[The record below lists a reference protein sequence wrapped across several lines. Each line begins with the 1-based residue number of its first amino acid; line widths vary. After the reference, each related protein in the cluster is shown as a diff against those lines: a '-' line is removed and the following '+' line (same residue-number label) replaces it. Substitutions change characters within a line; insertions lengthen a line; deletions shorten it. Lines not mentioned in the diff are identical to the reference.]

1 MRMKFAAGA
10 LATLMLC
17 AGSSAAEDLKA
28 FKLTIDGV
36 SVDIDPGEDAS
47 ITLPGGK
54 TSKVRLDRN
63 DFATFSGGT
72 FSFVHPSTISV
83 TKTELGDRISQY
95 LMASALG
102 TIVVV
107 QEYGKMNPVSLHQL
121 MLQEMTRESVQAGGT
136 LTQEPTTRKLA
147 DGKELTGI
155 KARVKT
161 RTDSADF
168 EIVGFGLADQ
178 GLLFITRIGDQ
189 DVATEQPLI
198 DKFWESLKVK
208 LEAAAR

>member
-1 MRMKFAAGA
+1 MTRRWIHKYCAGA
-10 LATLMLC
+10 AR
-17 AGSSAAEDLKA
+17 AEDPKA

-36 SVDIDPGEDAS
+36 TVDIDPGEDVDV
-47 ITLPGGK
+47 TLPGGK
-54 TSKVRLDRN
+54 TSKVRLEHN

-72 FSFVHPSTISV
+72 FSFVHSSRNSV
-83 TKTELGDRISQY
+83 TKTDLGDGIAQY

-102 TIVVV
+102 TIVLV
-107 QEYGKMNPVSLHQL
+107 QEYDKMNPVSLNQL

-147 DGKELTGI
+147 DGKELTGV
-155 KARVKT
+155 KATVKT

-189 DVATEQPLI
+189 DVATEKPLI
-198 DKFWESLKVK
+198 DKFWENLKVK
-208 LEAAAR
+208 L